1 MIALCSAVVF
11 IFLKVGLESAFMRTD
26 ITLHFIRKK
35 KWLAS
40 FYVLVVV
47 NESGALPEL
56 SVSFYT
62 LSISNTTVD

>member
-1 MIALCSAVVF
+1 MIALCSVVF

-35 KWLAS
+35 WLAR
-40 FYVLVVV
+40 FYILLVV